1 VSEQH
6 PLLKRART
14 GFVPWVARRAAFGE
28 SASPRDNLLLAAL
41 PPGDYARL
49 LPALEPVA
57 LPKGLIVHGAGDP
70 EKYLYFIG
78 EGIVSKSH
86 VMRDGASAEFAI
98 TGREGVIGIAAFLG
112 GSSTPGQAVVLSP
125 GHAYRLRMER
135 LRREFDS
142 GSALPDLLLRYTQAL
157 MAQTGQIAV
166 CNRYH
171 TAEQRLCR
179 WILSCMDRLSSNDLA
194 MTHERVAEAQGVRR
208 EGITTAAGRLQEAG
222 LIRCRRGH
230 WAVLDRAGLEARVC
244 ECYAA
249 IKQEY
254 DRLLPRHRHD
264 EIVPTARPVPGVA
277 AA

>member
-1 VSEQH
+1 MPWRGGFVSEQQ
-6 PLLKRART
+6 PLQSRART
-14 GFVPWVARRAAFGE
+14 RFAPRIVEQAALGE
-28 SASPRDNLLLAAL
+28 ADSPRDNLLLAAL
-41 PPGDYARL
+41 PPDGYARL

-57 LPKGLIVHGAGDP
+57 LPKGLVVHGAGDP
-70 EKYLYFIG
+70 EQYLYFIC
-78 EGIVSKSH
+78 EGIVSKSY
-86 VMRDGASAEFAI
+86 VMRDGATSEFAI

-112 GSSTPGQAVVLSP
+112 GSSTPGRAVVLSP
-125 GHAYRLRMER
+125 GYAYRLRMER

-142 GSALPDLLLRYTQAL
+142 GSALPDLLLRYTHAL

-194 MTHERVAEAQGVRR
+194 MTHELVAEALGVRR
-208 EGITTAAGRLQEAG
+208 EGITAAAGKLQEAG

-249 IKQEY
+249 IEQEY

-264 EIVPTARPVPGVA
+264 EAQCA
-277 AA
+277 A